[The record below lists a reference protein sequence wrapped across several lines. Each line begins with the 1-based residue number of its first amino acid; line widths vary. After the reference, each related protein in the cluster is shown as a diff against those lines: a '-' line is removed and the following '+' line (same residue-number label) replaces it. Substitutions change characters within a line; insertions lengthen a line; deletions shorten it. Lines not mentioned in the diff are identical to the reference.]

1 MPIPSVVN
9 RRGIPG
15 PYDFHSG
22 TLISLALTS
31 QLAFRCITQS
41 YSYNEQNSHRL
52 VASTKPEKKQHFEA
66 TFLCIF
72 SPLSKYSK
80 YSISLL
86 NFHWLNLSNQIA
98 ESLEHCRGT
107 KFATPKC
114 LLGKWIIL
122 I

>member
-22 TLISLALTS
+22 ILILALTN

-52 VASTKPEKKQHFEA
+52 VASTKPEKNTLKQ
-66 TFLCIF
+66 
-72 SPLSKYSK
+72 LS
-80 YSISLL
+80 
-86 NFHWLNLSNQIA
+86 
-98 ESLEHCRGT
+98 
-107 KFATPKC
+107 FAFFPH
-114 LLGKWIIL
+114 
-122 I
+122 

>member
-52 VASTKPEKKQHFEA
+52 VASTKPEKNNTLKQ
-66 TFLCIF
+66 
-72 SPLSKYSK
+72 LS
-80 YSISLL
+80 
-86 NFHWLNLSNQIA
+86 
-98 ESLEHCRGT
+98 
-107 KFATPKC
+107 FAFFPH
-114 LLGKWIIL
+114 
-122 I
+122 